1 MDRCHLAGRAASA
14 LAAAALLVAGCSSGS
29 GGSGAGPGSRTAGSG
44 APGSSPSATT
54 SGGGSGTTAAAG
66 SALFPI
72 AVGEKW
78 VYADHLG
85 PLGSST
91 TTNTVIAV
99 KPVAQGRLV
108 TMTDRSSLTGA
119 VGKLNKLTYLFY
131 ANGSIGVPFTQV
143 SGAKVTIKSGS
154 IIWPPIASIQA
165 GQVHHSTLN
174 IAIAVAGH
182 SLRELVHV
190 TVRGAGTQRVTVP
203 AGTYQATVVDET
215 MAEKVMGFPVHIT
228 VRTWLAPG
236 VGPVKTEV
244 LSKAA
249 IASAI
254 SATEE
259 LTSFTK

>member
-1 MDRCHLAGRAASA
+1 MDKRHLAGRAVGV

-29 GGSGAGPGSRTAGSG
+29 GSGSGTAGSG
-44 APGSSPSATT
+44 ASGSSPPGTT
-54 SGGGSGTTAAAG
+54 SGGSGTTTAAG

-85 PLGSST
+85 SLGSAT
-91 TTNTVIAV
+91 TTNTVTAV

-108 TMTDRSSLTGA
+108 TMTNRSSLTGA
-119 VGKLNKLTYLFY
+119 AGKLNKLTYLFY
-131 ANGSIGVPFTQV
+131 ANGSIGVPYTQV

-154 IIWPPIASIQA
+154 IIWPPITSIQA
-165 GQVHHSTLN
+165 GQVRHSTLN

-182 SLRELVHV
+182 SFSEHVHV

-203 AGTYQATVVDET
+203 AGTYQATVVDQT

-228 VRTWLAPG
+228 VRTWLADG

-249 IASAI
+249 VASATNV
-254 SATEE
+254 TEE

>member
-1 MDRCHLAGRAASA
+1 MDRCHLAGRAASV

-29 GGSGAGPGSRTAGSG
+29 AGSGSGSGTAGSG
-44 APGSSPSATT
+44 GSGSSPPGTT
-54 SGGGSGTTAAAG
+54 SGGSDTTAAAG

-85 PLGSST
+85 SLGSST
-91 TTNTVIAV
+91 TTNTVTAV

-119 VGKLNKLTYLFY
+119 AGQLNKLTYLFY

-154 IIWPPIASIQA
+154 IIWPPITSLQA
-165 GQVHHSTLN
+165 GQVRHSTLN

-182 SLRELVHV
+182 SLREQVHV

-236 VGPVKTEV
+236 VGPVKTAV
-244 LSKAA
+244 LIKAA
-249 IASAI
+249 VTSAT
-254 SATEE
+254 SVTEE

>member
-1 MDRCHLAGRAASA
+1 MDKRHLAGRAASV

-29 GGSGAGPGSRTAGSG
+29 GGSGSGSGSGTAGSG
-44 APGSSPSATT
+44 GSGSSPPGTT
-54 SGGGSGTTAAAG
+54 SGGGSGTTAAAS

-78 VYADHLG
+78 VYAGHLG
-85 PLGSST
+85 SLGSST
-91 TTNTVIAV
+91 TTNTVTAV

-108 TMTDRSSLTGA
+108 TMTNRSSLTA
-119 VGKLNKLTYLFY
+119 AAGKLNKLTYLFY
-131 ANGSIGVPFTQV
+131 ANGSIGVPYTQV

-165 GQVHHSTLN
+165 GQVRHSTLN

-182 SLRELVHV
+182 SLSEQVHV

-215 MAEKVMGFPVHIT
+215 MAEKVMGFPVRIT
-228 VRTWLAPG
+228 VRTWLAHG

-249 IASAI
+249 IASATNV
-254 SATEE
+254 TEE